1 MTNTASCVGFKSF
14 LTQILTTIAAVL
26 PVGCASTQLPES
38 PTVKAPNI
46 SIHKAADDGNIEA
59 IKQHIAAGT
68 DVNSKHMDG
77 LDEWTPLHA
86 AANKETAELLI
97 AKGADIN
104 AKDNLGGT
112 PLFWAALEGNEEV
125 AELLI
130 GQGADVNAAGPK
142 GWTAL
147 HWAVAM
153 AQKKSVELLIGE
165 GAYVNA
171 KDVIYGT
178 PLDNVGRFYDTATKA
193 KEADLANLLRKH
205 GGKTSEELKAAGN

>member
-1 MTNTASCVGFKSF
+1 MKQQ
-14 LTQILTTIAAVL
+14 LLITIAAVVL
-26 PVGCASTQLPES
+26 VGCASTQLSES
-38 PTVKAPNI
+38 LTVKAPDI

-68 DVNSKHMDG
+68 DVNSNY
-77 LDEWTPLHA
+77 EWTPLHA

-130 GQGADVNAAGPK
+130 RQGADVNAAGPK

-165 GAYVNA
+165 GADVNA

-205 GGKTSEELKAAGN
+205 GGKTSEELKAEGK